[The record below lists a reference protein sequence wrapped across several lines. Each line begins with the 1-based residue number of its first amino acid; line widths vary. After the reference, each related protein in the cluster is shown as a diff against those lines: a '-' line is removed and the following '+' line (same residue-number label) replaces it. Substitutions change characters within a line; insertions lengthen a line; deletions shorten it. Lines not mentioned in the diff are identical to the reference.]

1 MEYDSRYPELILG
14 IFVVHMS
21 SRELQAIYLQYSCF
35 ENTMIFESFLMLL
48 MERWPSGLRR
58 TLGKCVYP
66 HRYRGYK
73 TLNNQ
78 HITLERFSQS

>member
-1 MEYDSRYPELILG
+1 MIQGTTELILG

-48 MERWPSGLRR
+48 KERWPSGLRR
-58 TLGKCVYP
+58 TLGKCVYCQ
-66 HRYRGYK
+66 RYRGFESHS
-73 TLNNQ
+73 LRQ
-78 HITLERFSQS
+78 IVV